1 MNEKQMS
8 IEYVIWGIPGKPH
21 DQTYEQVLNTNA
33 KTYKEAEKICKI
45 LEKEHD
51 CKNCRIQILDLLVA
65 PDFTKTLN
73 F

>member
-1 MNEKQMS
+1 MA
-8 IEYVIWGIPGKPH
+8 IEYVIWGIPGKPY

-33 KTYKEAEKICKI
+33 KTHEQAEKIITI
-45 LEKEHD
+45 LEKEQG
-51 CKNCRIQILDLLVA
+51 CKNCRIQILDLSVA